1 MLAAHYAFFNFT
13 KHYLAN
19 RTVGKDFQV
28 DDAVL
33 TDFKQFLTAQS
44 IPYTEQDFANP
55 SVMDWLKTSIKAD
68 VMTSQFGQL
77 QGLRIRADW
86 DPMIAQ
92 ALTYMPQAATLEQ
105 TAEKAAAEKQTA
117 HNTAPAQ

>member
-1 MLAAHYAFFNFT
+1 M
-13 KHYLAN
+13 
-19 RTVGKDFQV
+19 
-28 DDAVL
+28 
-33 TDFKQFLTAQS
+33 
-44 IPYTEQDFANP
+44 E
-55 SVMDWLKTSIKAD
+55 WLKTSIKAD

-77 QGLRIRADW
+77 QGLHIRADW

-117 HNTAPAQ
+117 HNTVPTSK